1 MLAPSGDPRLHEQ
14 MFDTCVLGIDP
25 GVARLGLAVV
35 VRRDRKPVIVWS
47 GTVQTDRQTPE
58 AIRLHT
64 ISLAVRAA
72 LAEHR
77 PESVALERVAWNVN
91 KASAMAV
98 ARATG
103 VVMAA
108 AAEAG
113 VPVEEYGSL
122 EVKNAITGS
131 GGADKAQIH
140 TALVRIHGLADVPT
154 QPDAA
159 DAVAIA
165 VTHLVRSRFAAAAA
179 RAGTR

>member
-1 MLAPSGDPRLHEQ
+1 
-14 MFDTCVLGIDP
+14 MFDTCVLGVDP
-25 GVARLGLAVV
+25 GMARLGLAVV
-35 VRRDRKPVIVWS
+35 ARRYRKPVIVWS
-47 GTVQTDRQTPE
+47 GTIETSRQTPE
-58 AIRLHT
+58 AVRLQT
-64 ISLAVRAA
+64 ISEYVRRVIS
-72 LAEHR
+72 EHG
-77 PESVALERVAWNVN
+77 PGSVALERVAWNVN

-131 GGADKAQIH
+131 GNADKAQIRS
-140 TALVRIHGLADVPT
+140 ALIRVHGLSDVPV
-154 QPDAA
+154 QPDAV

-165 VTHLVRSRFAAAAA
+165 LTHLVRSRFAEAAA
-179 RAGTR
+179 RAEAR